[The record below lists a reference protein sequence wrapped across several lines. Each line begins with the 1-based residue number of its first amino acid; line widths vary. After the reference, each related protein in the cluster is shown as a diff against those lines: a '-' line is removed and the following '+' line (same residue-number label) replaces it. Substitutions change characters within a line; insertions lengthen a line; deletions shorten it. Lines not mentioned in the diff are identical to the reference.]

1 MLRIRL
7 QRFGKKKQ
15 PHFRVVVVDKRR
27 GPKSGNYHEAVGW
40 RNPREHTHVLNKER
54 ISYWISK
61 GAQPSD
67 TVHNLLVREGII
79 KGKKIDVASKK
90 NVSKKSKEKENK
102 FTTQIPV
109 EENNKQEKESVDK

>member
-1 MLRIRL
+1 MLRTRL

-15 PHFRVVVVDKRR
+15 PHFRVVVVDKRH

-40 RNPREHTHVLNKER
+40 RNPRAHTHVLNKER

-90 NVSKKSKEKENK
+90 NVGKKLKESKEKEHK
-102 FTTQIPV
+102 FTTPIPI
-109 EENNKQEKESVDK
+109 DK